1 MRVWWTKAIK
11 SVSLVALVAN
21 TLPFAL
27 WAGKVA
33 VLKIKHRGISEI
45 KSHEDYKVRHEPVYW
60 QKLEIGLR
68 TCVLVSC

>member
-1 MRVWWTKAIK
+1 MRVWWAIAIK
-11 SVSLVALVAN
+11 FVSLVALVAN
-21 TLPFAL
+21 THPFAL

-33 VLKIKHRGISEI
+33 VVEIYGQGFIEI
-45 KSHEDYKVRHEPVYW
+45 KSHEGYKVRHEPVYW